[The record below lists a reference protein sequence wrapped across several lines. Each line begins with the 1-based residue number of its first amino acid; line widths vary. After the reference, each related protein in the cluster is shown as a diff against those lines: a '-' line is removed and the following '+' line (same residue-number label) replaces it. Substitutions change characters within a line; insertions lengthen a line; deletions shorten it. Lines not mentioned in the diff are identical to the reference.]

1 MVDDPAVARTRT
13 HIFARAGSIRAHVH
27 SHLLIRPCVPLRSVI
42 SLMYAAERKHGAH
55 NGGHVLSGDEQLM
68 QPGPF
73 SSNINGMEKYTRTEA
88 SSTAKLERLG
98 EKRNGEKVQ

>member
-1 MVDDPAVARTRT
+1 MRV
-13 HIFARAGSIRAHVH
+13 
-27 SHLLIRPCVPLRSVI
+27 LLRSVI
-42 SLMYAAERKHGAH
+42 LLMYAAERKHRAH

-88 SSTAKLERLG
+88 SSKAKLERLG
-98 EKRNGEKVQ
+98 EKSNGEKVQ